1 LKKNI
6 LIAGGTGFIGFH
18 LAKKLKK
25 LNFNVTCL
33 SHKKPTKNRL
43 VKNIH
48 YLVCDVKKYNDL
60 KKKLNKRY
68 DYVFNFSGNIDH
80 SNKLETQKTHYKGC
94 QNLVKLF
101 LKKKINLFVQVGSSL
116 EYGKLNSPQKENQIC
131 RPVSFY
137 GKSKLMA
144 SQYLK
149 QVNKKSS
156 FPFVVLRLYQIYGPK
171 QKFDR
176 LIPNVI
182 KSCLKN
188 QKFKCTEGTQKR
200 DFLYI
205 DDLIN
210 LLLKIMKTKKIKSG
224 VYNVGSGSPTQ
235 IKFIINCVIKK
246 IKKGKP
252 LFGKI
257 KMRKDEIANLY
268 PDVTKIK
275 NNFKWK
281 AKLSIIKGLHKTIKS
296 YKI

>member
-1 LKKNI
+1 MKKNI
-6 LIAGGTGFIGFH
+6 LITGGTGFIGFH

-25 LNFNVTCL
+25 LNFNITCL
-33 SHKKPTKNRL
+33 SHKKPTKDRK

-48 YLVCDVKKYNDL
+48 YLVCDVKKYSDL
-60 KKKLNKRY
+60 KKKLNKNF

-80 SNKLETQKTHYKGC
+80 SNKLETLKTHYKGC
-94 QNLVKLF
+94 QNLVKFF
-101 LKKKINLFVQVGSSL
+101 LKKKINLFVQIGSSL
-116 EYGKLNSPQKENQIC
+116 EYGKLKSPQKENQLC

-149 QVNKKSS
+149 KVSKKSS
-156 FPFVVLRLYQIYGPK
+156 FPFIVLRLYQIYGPK

-188 QKFKCTEGTQKR
+188 KKFKCTEGTQKR

-205 DDLIN
+205 DDLID
-210 LLLKIMKTKKIKSG
+210 LLLKIIKAKKIQSG
-224 VYNVGSGSPTQ
+224 IYNVGTGNP
-235 IKFIINCVIKK
+235 IKIRFIIDFVIKK

-252 LFGKI
+252 LFGEI
-257 KMRKDEIANLY
+257 KMRKDEVTNLY
-268 PDVTKIK
+268 PDVNKVRH
-275 NNFKWK
+275 NFKWMP
-281 AKLSIIKGLHKTIKS
+281 KLSIIQGLQKTINS